1 MRIGRGRSHF
11 GGLVWTL
18 IRTDFVTRY
27 HGTVGG
33 FLWALLKPLTM
44 FLVLMGVFSFV
55 FSNTPQ
61 YRIGLILGLFLY
73 EFFQEGT
80 RTGLESLRAK
90 GYLLTKAKFPSWVIV
105 VTSISNAVITLTLFS
120 VVLITFLALS
130 GRTPSFVA
138 VGLYVWYLLHF
149 FAIVVGFSLAPIIY
163 PIDVLPERLHFYL
176 YLWPPTPVILFARS
190 VLVDGKVP
198 SALGNGLL
206 TIEALV
212 VFSLGAWIYRA
223 RASRAA
229 EYRFPF
235 DDGTFGFAW
244 AISVFTSAMNRQPF
258 ASIGAFIPA
267 STSQLPPHGAQAA
280 RPLKRTAAVTGAS

>member
-1 MRIGRGRSHF
+1 MRIGRPQGHF

-61 YRIGLILGLFLY
+61 YRIGLVLGLFLY

-120 VVLITFLALS
+120 VVLITFLILS
-130 GRTPSFVA
+130 GRAPSVLAVA
-138 VGLYVWYLLHF
+138 LYAWYLLNF
-149 FAIVVGFSLAPIIY
+149 FAIVVGFSLAASVLFMQYRDLNQVWEVVTHAGFFVAPIIY

-198 SALGNGLL
+198 SVLAHGLL
-206 TIEALV
+206 TVEAVIVMLV
-212 VFSLGAWIYRA
+212 GAIIYSSNAPRVP
-223 RASRAA
+223 
-229 EYRFPF
+229 EY
-235 DDGTFGFAW
+235 
-244 AISVFTSAMNRQPF
+244 
-258 ASIGAFIPA
+258 
-267 STSQLPPHGAQAA
+267 L
-280 RPLKRTAAVTGAS
+280 